1 MFKLNDFNA
10 LVTGA
15 SGGIGKAIAIV
26 LAKQGAKV
34 VLSGTR
40 FEALEETAA
49 EIKQL
54 TGNESHI
61 VTCNLSDLASVEEL
75 FPKAESSVE
84 KIDILVN
91 NAGITR
97 DGLTMRMK
105 DEDWQAVIDVN
116 LTASFRL
123 CRAAIKSMMRRRY
136 GRIINISSVVGAAG
150 NPGQANYCASK
161 AGMIGMSKALAHEV
175 ASRGITV
182 NCIAPGFIKT
192 SMTHDLPDSVRDKI
206 MGNIPI
212 GTYGKPEDIAASAV
226 FLASSE
232 AEYITGQTVHVNG
245 GMLMV

>member
-1 MFKLNDFNA
+1 MFALNGFNS

-15 SGGIGKAIAIV
+15 SGGIGKAIAIA
-26 LAKQGAKV
+26 LAKQGSKV

-40 FEALEETAA
+40 VEALAETAK

-54 TGNESHI
+54 TGVDSEI
-61 VTCNLSDLASVEEL
+61 VTCNLSAPSSVEEL
-75 FPKAESSVE
+75 FPKVESLVE
-84 KIDILVN
+84 KVDILVN

-97 DGLTMRMK
+97 DSLAMRMK
-105 DEDWQAVIDVN
+105 DEDWQDVLDVN

-136 GRIINISSVVGAAG
+136 GRIINISSVVGVAG
-150 NPGQANYCASK
+150 NPGQANYCAAK
-161 AGMIGMSKALAHEV
+161 AGMIGMSKSLAFEV

-206 MGNIPI
+206 MSGIPI
-212 GTYGKPEDIAASAV
+212 GTYGSPDDIASAAV

-232 AEYITGQTVHVNG
+232 AGYVTGQTMHING